1 MGSEDLFKKRKAR
14 RNNEF
19 KRVSKA
25 RAQMKK
31 ILIVCEGEK
40 TEPAYFTDFIKHCRI
55 STASI
60 VEISGECGSSPM
72 NVVSWAKE
80 KYNTEKK
87 RSDPY
92 DKVYCVFDR
101 DAHPNYDEALS
112 RINSLN
118 PKGIFVAITS
128 IPCFEYW
135 LILHFGYTRKS
146 FSPQKGK
153 SEGAQMLAE
162 LKKYMP
168 DYEKKASGV
177 FNKLQDRLDTALIN
191 AKRVEDAAK
200 KDGSVNPSTKVGALI
215 TDLIN
220 IRDDFENEK

>member
-87 RSDPY
+87 GATLMIRFI
-92 DKVYCVFDR
+92 V
-101 DAHPNYDEALS
+101 
-112 RINSLN
+112 SLIETLTLTMM
-118 PKGIFVAITS
+118 KLLAGL
-128 IPCFEYW
+128 IP
-135 LILHFGYTRKS
+135 
-146 FSPQKGK
+146 
-153 SEGAQMLAE
+153 
-162 LKKYMP
+162 
-168 DYEKKASGV
+168 
-177 FNKLQDRLDTALIN
+177 
-191 AKRVEDAAK
+191 
-200 KDGSVNPSTKVGALI
+200 
-215 TDLIN
+215 
-220 IRDDFENEK
+220 

>member
-1 MGSEDLFKKRKAR
+1 MWYLGQKKNIIRK
-14 RNNEF
+14 
-19 KRVSKA
+19 
-25 RAQMKK
+25 
-31 ILIVCEGEK
+31 
-40 TEPAYFTDFIKHCRI
+40 
-55 STASI
+55 
-60 VEISGECGSSPM
+60 
-72 NVVSWAKE
+72 
-80 KYNTEKK
+80 KK

-128 IPCFEYW
+128 IPCFRV
-135 LILHFGYTRKS
+135 LADTSFGYTRKS

-177 FNKLQDRLDTALIN
+177 FNKLQI
-191 AKRVEDAAK
+191 
-200 KDGSVNPSTKVGALI
+200 GS
-215 TDLIN
+215 
-220 IRDDFENEK
+220 IRH